1 VARLAPLGAAAAA
14 GLLFISASGAAQ
26 TQLFTGAY
34 AGSGSGY
41 VSGKKVAG
49 SGTLSG
55 RGRLIGRSTLSG
67 SALGDLTSS
76 SCATFGGRATLRGAP
91 GSLRLAVQSA
101 QACASGG
108 GGDSVAFSGRAR
120 IVGGS
125 RVFAGA
131 RGALSFS
138 GTYTRSTGA
147 VSISFRG
154 RIGY

>member
-14 GLLFISASGAAQ
+14 GLLLGSASGAAQ
-26 TQLFTGAY
+26 TQVFTASY
-34 AGSGSGY
+34 SGSGSGY

-49 SGTLSG
+49 GATLSG

-67 SALGDLTSS
+67 SAVGDLTSP
-76 SCATFGGRATLRGAP
+76 SCATFGGRATLRGTR

-101 QACASGG
+101 HACNA
-108 GGDSVAFSGRAR
+108 GDRVSFSGRAR
-120 IVGGS
+120 VVSGS
-125 RVFAGA
+125 KAFVGA

-138 GTYTRSTGA
+138 GTYVRSTGA

-154 RIGY
+154 RIG